1 MSASCTRPCS
11 WQSQPY
17 HCASITSTRM
27 PLLSAPDMPSPKDTP
42 QVSMLQQAANIAQQ
56 ASPQLAALYRA
67 RVRLLS
73 DLPSESTRGW
83 CCSTCGNLRDGYGW
97 KLVRGQRKK
106 KPTPKEKRIK
116 NSLASS
122 SDMLEG
128 NAEAGPSKLNS
139 AQRNALKGKCSICG
153 SAFKSTGSKSETV
166 ASFPSARS
174 VARKTRSNSGQ
185 TDLQGSTDALDLTD
199 SSPIPP
205 EIPSELSSPSK
216 PVPPNLLQ
224 ASPSLAHIPISDP
237 TPASSPLPPTS
248 PSSLPST
255 STASSRSATP
265 VGGVPKASTGRKKK
279 KSGLAKLLA
288 DSAARKEQEQQ
299 STGGLS
305 RWGLN

>member
-1 MSASCTRPCS
+1 MSFLDPPATPTGKDG
-11 WQSQPY
+11 SQF
-17 HCASITSTRM
+17 A
-27 PLLSAPDMPSPKDTP
+27 
-42 QVSMLQQAANIAQQ
+42 MLQQAANIAQQ

-106 KPTPKEKRIK
+106 KPVPKAKEKRIK
-116 NSLASS
+116 NSLAEG
-122 SDMLEG
+122 SDPFDTDPSI
-128 NAEAGPSKLNS
+128 NAEAGPSRPS
-139 AQRNALKGKCSICG
+139 AAQKNALKGKCSICG
-153 SAFKSTGSKSETV
+153 TAFRSKGSKSETV
-166 ASFPSARS
+166 ASFPSAKS
-174 VARKTRSNSGQ
+174 VARKTRSSGDQ
-185 TDLQGSTDALDLTD
+185 AQVDLQSLSDAMDLTE
-199 SSPIPP
+199 SSV
-205 EIPSELSSPSK
+205 IPSEAPQELASPSK
-216 PVPPNLLQ
+216 PQPPNLLQ

-265 VGGVPKASTGRKKK
+265 VGGMPKTTTSTGRKKK

-288 DSAARKEQEQQ
+288 ESAARKEQEQQ
-299 STGGLS
+299 SAGGLS

>member
-1 MSASCTRPCS
+1 MSILDPPTLL
-11 WQSQPY
+11 
-17 HCASITSTRM
+17 TSKD
-27 PLLSAPDMPSPKDTP
+27 SA
-42 QVSMLQQAANIAQQ
+42 QLALLQQASSAAQQ

-73 DLPSESTRGW
+73 DLPSQSTRGW

-106 KPTPKEKRIK
+106 KPAPKEKRIK
-116 NSLASS
+116 NSRADG
-122 SDMLEG
+122 SDMLG
-128 NAEAGPSKLNS
+128 TNAEAGPSKPS
-139 AQRNALKGKCSICG
+139 VAERNALKGKCSICG
-153 SAFKSTGSKSETV
+153 TAFRSKGSKSEVV

-174 VARKTRSNSGQ
+174 AARKTRSSSGQ
-185 TDLQGSTDALDLTD
+185 ADFQGMSDALDLTT
-199 SSPIPP
+199 SSVIHAGVEPYPA
-205 EIPSELSSPSK
+205 SSVK
-216 PVPPNLLQ
+216 PLTPNLLQ
-224 ASPSLAHIPISDP
+224 ASPSLAHISISDP

-255 STASSRSATP
+255 STPSSRSATP
-265 VGGVPKASTGRKKK
+265 VGGVPKATTGRKK

-299 STGGLS
+299 SLGGLS